1 MKSTKSLY
9 KYILIIM
16 LFLPLHS
23 SAQDR
28 VPSASQDIPR
38 LIKELKGDDEDRS
51 SRAGQRLATL
61 RDLAIPA
68 LVQASKDK
76 NWGKRDRAVYVL
88 GHCGPKAA
96 PQLYKILEA
105 STGRMQSQALSGI
118 RRVAVYRKE
127 SIPRLLPF
135 LKSKNPV
142 LKGLSEQIF
151 IEMKSGD
158 ALRLLYQ
165 IRPQLRG
172 RIVEAA
178 VKLDVEGR
186 APFLKLLASD
196 KEQDRQFATEIFAR
210 SGPAHTAGLRQIL
223 KGSDRRAAHLA
234 LQLLLSYGP
243 KVVIP
248 WEELQRSLHSSSL
261 EEKVLAYTAL
271 ERITEPKEA
280 LSAFL
285 TSSLSDASVDLRSVA
300 ALVALRKSSL
310 VHDRHL
316 SILKVGL
323 KQGRAKT
330 KLFILR
336 RLPPF
341 IRNDSDFAPLLVA
354 LAKDTQPELRSAA
367 LRCMG
372 VVPSLFQ
379 SHALT
384 LFHQLLSE
392 SDPRLKRSYLDLLSE
407 LRLQDAVGAK
417 KEWLSLLETIDFGV
431 QRGVLVCLSKI
442 KTLGEKAELKISK
455 LLSSPD
461 AVVKQNALVVL
472 TRWETRD
479 PVVLG
484 RFCDCLGD
492 KDRGF
497 RSQAGQALLKR
508 SKAALPVMREALKTA
523 TGREKCNLLSLLG
536 QLRDK
541 SSRATIE
548 RCLRA
553 KDPRLR
559 VNAVL
564 ALSQLGAPSDEA
576 GCEILV
582 MAEND
587 PVKAIRQIASRV
599 RDQLKLKHTLQSKMI
614 AWVGQFESGDALRR
628 YEALTAL
635 VKQGKLAVPVLVK
648 GLEHDS
654 VERRYHCAGA
664 LGAMGEKASEAI
676 PALSKRLKDPE
687 KKVRDAAKKALSSIL
702 GLKRQ
707 S

>member
-9 KYILIIM
+9 KYIIVLI
-16 LFLPLHS
+16 LLLPS
-23 SAQDR
+23 SGSAQDAA
-28 VPSASQDIPR
+28 PSASQDIPR
-38 LIKELKGDDEDRS
+38 LIKELKGDNEDRS
-51 SRAGQRLATL
+51 SRAGQRLASL

-76 NWGKRDRAVYVL
+76 AWGKRDRAVYVL
-88 GHCGPKAA
+88 GYCGPKAA
-96 PQLYKILEA
+96 PQLFKILEA

-118 RRVAVYRKE
+118 RRVAFYERG
-127 SIPRLLPF
+127 SIPRLRPF
-135 LKSKNPV
+135 LNSKNPV
-142 LKGLSEQIF
+142 LRQLTEQIF
-151 IEMKSGD
+151 LEMNSGE
-158 ALRLLYQ
+158 ALLGLYR

-172 RIVEAA
+172 HIVEAA
-178 VKLDVEGR
+178 VKLDVKGR
-186 APFLKLLASD
+186 APFLKLLEAEE
-196 KEQDRQFATEIFAR
+196 EQDRLFATEIFAR
-210 SGPAHTAGLRQIL
+210 SGPTHTEGLRQIL
-223 KGSDRRAAHLA
+223 RGSDRRAAHLA

-248 WEELQRSLHSSSL
+248 WEELQRSLDSSGL
-261 EEKVLAYTAL
+261 EEKVLAFTAL

-285 TSSLSDASVDLRSVA
+285 RSSLSDSSVDVRSIA
-300 ALVALRKSSL
+300 ALVSLRKSSL
-310 VHDRHL
+310 VLDRHL

-323 KQGRAKT
+323 RQGQAKT

-354 LAKDTQPELRSAA
+354 LAKDPQPELRGAA
-367 LRCMG
+367 LRCIG

-379 SHALT
+379 SHSST
-384 LFHQLLSE
+384 LFDQMLSE
-392 SDPRLKRSYLDLLSE
+392 SVPALKRSYLDLLSE
-407 LRLQDAVGAK
+407 FRLQDALGGK
-417 KEWLSLLETIDFGV
+417 KEWLSLLETLDLGL
-431 QRGVLVCLSKI
+431 QRGALVCLSKI
-442 KTLGEKAELKISK
+442 KTLGSKAELKLSK
-455 LLSSPD
+455 LLSSSD
-461 AVVKQNALVVL
+461 SMVKQNALVVL
-472 TRWETRD
+472 TRWETKD

-497 RSQAGQALLKR
+497 RNQAGQALLKL
-508 SKAALPVMREALKTA
+508 SKAALPAMREALKTA
-523 TGREKCNLLSLLG
+523 TGREKSNLVSLLG
-536 QLRDK
+536 QLKDK
-541 SSRATIE
+541 SSQGAIE
-548 RCLRA
+548 RCLQS

-559 VNAVL
+559 INAVI
-564 ALSQLGAPSDEA
+564 ALSQLGTPSDEA
-576 GCEILV
+576 ASNLLV

-587 PVKAIRQIASRV
+587 SVKAIRQIAGRV

-614 AWVGQFESGDALRR
+614 AWVGQFESRDALRR

-664 LGAMGEKASEAI
+664 LGAIGEKASDAI